1 MTDQTEP
8 ALPAGRTVVCTAPVR
23 KPLARWTHKRR
34 QHFLMVL
41 TETANV
47 SRSAREAGVSL
58 AAAYN
63 LKGRDPTFAAA
74 WREALEAG
82 FCEAEFAVLRE
93 VINGRERVE
102 TMRVGE
108 KRTLKYEKTVRDSDI
123 GVALRVLAAHREE
136 VAAFRLAREEAAGA
150 PVTQSALDRARAHL
164 AEVRARLLASE
175 QVRAGAGGGEAD
187 GAMPRIET
195 EGDGFAGDFA
205 EDIDDTPGDDEADA
219 LAGEA

>member
-1 MTDQTEP
+1 MTDQIDP
-8 ALPAGRTVVCTAPVR
+8 AWPAGPIAVRASPAR

-47 SRSAREAGVSL
+47 SQSAREAGVSL
-58 AAAYN
+58 AAAYD
-63 LKGRDPTFAAA
+63 LKGRDPAFAAA

-82 FCEAEFAVLRE
+82 FCEAELAMLRE
-93 VINGRERVE
+93 VIDGQERVE

-108 KRTLKYEKTVRDSDI
+108 ERTLKYEKTIRIRNNSV
-123 GVALRVLAAHREE
+123 GLRLLAAHREE

-150 PVTQSALDRARAHL
+150 PITQSALERARAHL
-164 AEVRARLLASE
+164 SEIRARLIASE
-175 QVRAGAGGGEAD
+175 RTETGTGADEAD

-195 EGDGFAGDFA
+195 DGDGLGGEFA
-205 EDIDDTPGDDEADA
+205 EDIEDTPDGDEADA
-219 LAGEA
+219 LAGKA

>member
-1 MTDQTEP
+1 MTDQTDP
-8 ALPAGRTVVCTAPVR
+8 ARPAGRTVVCTAPAR

-47 SRSAREAGVSL
+47 SQSARDAGVSL

-63 LKGRDPTFAAA
+63 LKRRDPTFAAA
-74 WREALEAG
+74 WAEALEAG
-82 FCEAEFAVLRE
+82 FCEAQFALLRE
-93 VINGRERVE
+93 IIHGRERVE

-108 KRTLKYEKTVRDSDI
+108 ERTLKYEKTVRDRDI
-123 GVALRVLAAHREE
+123 GVAVRVLAAHREE

-150 PVTQSALDRARAHL
+150 PVTQSALERARAHL

-175 QVRAGAGGGEAD
+175 QAGAGAGGDEAD
-187 GAMPRIET
+187 GAMPRIEA
-195 EGDGFAGDFA
+195 EGGGFGGDFA
-205 EDIDDTPGDDEADA
+205 EDIDDTPGDDAADA
-219 LAGEA
+219 LAGKA